1 MKRLRK
7 AKLAM
12 SVSLLI
18 VFASLCDAQ
27 GSGTDHAP
35 GDGVSVNTTDVLNT
49 DQTQIQSVFG
59 PGYANAASGDAYAEG
74 GEGGAGGEG
83 GDASSIAYSGG
94 SSSGAI
100 ASLSTTSISK
110 SPKIRIPPLSVIP
123 PYLPYW
129 THGGWGAVNAYFP
142 NGPSSNDTV
151 YERTFN
157 PHDPDD
163 MRDLRGVFDSLSYS
177 GLLEALGGVF
187 NSVRVVF
194 GGPDNFHHGKGFEI
208 ANAFIRDRRPEGK
221 PLLMFID
228 SNVDRKLLNKAGYAY
243 VGKVSLEGE
252 VDRNWDQV
260 YDAAV
265 AEALP
270 WDVDVLLISGGMK
283 GVTVGS
289 NISFPG
295 AGYGYS
301 QTNYS
306 LSLFGATSSGITEGK
321 GKAMVSAEGYRYWP
335 QALIKRRIPKALYD
349 RIHAKPPSP
358 KGEETAQEIQQPTT
372 TKQQQAGVK
381 VSRELFELAGFEQSQ
396 VQNLIIE

>member
-12 SVSLLI
+12 LVSMLI
-18 VFASLCDAQ
+18 VFAGLRYAH
-27 GSGTDHAP
+27 GSGTGHAP
-35 GDGVSVNTTDVLNT
+35 GDRISVNTADVLNT

-59 PGYANAASGDAYAEG
+59 PGYATAESGDVYAEG
-74 GEGGAGGEG
+74 GAG

-110 SPKIRIPPLSVIP
+110 PPRVRIPPLSVIP

-129 THGGWGAVNAYFP
+129 THGGWGTVNAYFP
-142 NGPSSNDTV
+142 NGPSGHDEV

-157 PHDPDD
+157 PCDPQD
-163 MRDLRGVFDSLSYS
+163 MKELKGVFNSLPYS
-177 GLLEALGGVF
+177 GLLETLAGAF
-187 NSVRVVF
+187 NSVRVVL

-208 ANAFIRDRRPEGK
+208 ANAFIRERRPEGK
-221 PLLMFID
+221 PILVFID

-252 VDRNWDQV
+252 VERNWDQV

-295 AGYGYS
+295 AAGGYS

-306 LSLFGATSSGITEGK
+306 LSLFGAVSSGITEGK

-335 QALIKRRIPKALYD
+335 QALIKRRIPKAFYD
-349 RIHAKPPSP
+349 RIHAKLPSP
-358 KGEETAQEIQQPTT
+358 KGEETAQQVQPTA

-381 VSRELFELAGFEQSQ
+381 VSRELFELAGFEQGQ

>member
-1 MKRLRK
+1 MDWKGRMMKKLRK
-7 AKLAM
+7 AMFVIL
-12 SVSLLI
+12 VPVLF
-18 VFASLCDAQ
+18 VFV
-27 GSGTDHAP
+27 
-35 GDGVSVNTTDVLNT
+35 GVSYATDGNLMNSINKLDSQQNQNTVV
-49 DQTQIQSVFG
+49 QG
-59 PGYANAASGDAYAEG
+59 PGYAHADPIAEG
-74 GEGGAGGEG
+74 GDSSAEG
-83 GDASSIAYSGG
+83 GDADADAVSA
-94 SSSGAI
+94 AI
-100 ASLSTTSISK
+100 ASISTTSISK
-110 SPKIRIPPLSVIP
+110 PRMRIPPLSVIP

-129 THGGWGAVNAYFP
+129 THGGWGTLQAYFP
-142 NGPSSNDTV
+142 NGPSTHDEV

-157 PHDPDD
+157 PCDPDD
-163 MRDLRGVFDSLSYS
+163 MRELRGVFNSLPYA

-208 ANAFIRDRRPEGK
+208 ANAFIRNRRPEGK
-221 PLLMFID
+221 PLLVFID

-270 WDVDVLLISGGMK
+270 WDVDILLISGGMK

-295 AGYGYS
+295 AAGGYS

-306 LSLFGATSSGITEGK
+306 LSLFGSVSSGITEGK
-321 GKAMVSAEGYRYWP
+321 GKALVSAEGYRYWP

-349 RIHAKPPSP
+349 RIHVKPST
-358 KGEETAQEIQQPTT
+358 KGEETAQETQP

-381 VSRELFELAGFEQSQ
+381 VSRELFELAGFEQGQ

>member
-7 AKLAM
+7 AKLAVLM
-12 SVSLLI
+12 LFALAGISYADGGDSTTLMNKFDSLQNQNTI
-18 VFASLCDAQ
+18 VQ
-27 GSGTDHAP
+27 G
-35 GDGVSVNTTDVLNT
+35 
-49 DQTQIQSVFG
+49 Q
-59 PGYANAASGDAYAEG
+59 GYACANPIISAEGGDASAEG
-74 GEGGAGGEG
+74 GES
-83 GDASSIAYSGG
+83 SSIAYSGG

-100 ASLSTTSISK
+100 ASLSTTSISR
-110 SPKIRIPPLSVIP
+110 SPTVRIPPLSVIP

-129 THGGWGAVNAYFP
+129 THGGWGTINAYFP

-163 MRDLRGVFDSLSYS
+163 MRELRGVFDSISYS

-221 PLLMFID
+221 PLLVFID
-228 SNVDRKLLNKAGYAY
+228 SNVDRKLITKAGYAY

-252 VDRNWDQV
+252 VERNWDQV

-295 AGYGYS
+295 AAGGYS

-306 LSLFGATSSGITEGK
+306 LSLFGAVSSGITEGK
-321 GKAMVSAEGYRYWP
+321 GKALVSAEGYRYWP
-335 QALIKRRIPKALYD
+335 QAIIKRRIPKALYD

-358 KGEETAQEIQQPTT
+358 KGEETAQEIQQSTT

-381 VSRELFELAGFEQSQ
+381 VSRELFELAGFEQGQ